1 MQSNPIIELNLWLAR
16 ERETG
21 APNPSH
27 AVLSSISL
35 DGVPHSRVVAVRE
48 ISDEGILFFTQKRT
62 RKVNELKNNPRV
74 SLVFWL
80 ELLQRE
86 VIIEGNALFLNHAE
100 NKKYWD
106 NYPQWAQIR
115 FLSYAPNS
123 MQLIESKEFLE
134 KKRQKLEE
142 SFLNKLIP
150 LSPEYCGFRIKPE
163 RMVFYAYRQDELSDV
178 WEYVLKNNEW
188 NLQRLSP

>member
-1 MQSNPIIELNLWLAR
+1 MQSNPIIELSLWLAR
-16 ERETG
+16 ERENG
-21 APNPSH
+21 APNPSQ
-27 AVLSSISL
+27 AVLSSISV
-35 DGVPHSRVVAVRE
+35 DGVPHSRVVAIRE
-48 ISDEGILFFTQKRT
+48 ISDEGFLFFTQKST

-106 NYPQWAQIR
+106 SYPQWDQIR
-115 FLSYAPNS
+115 FLSYAPTS
-123 MQLIESKEFLE
+123 MQLIESKEVLE
-134 KKRQKLEE
+134 KKRQKIEA
-142 SFLNKLIP
+142 SFLNKPIP
-150 LSPEYCGFRIKPE
+150 LSPEYCGFLIRPE

-178 WEYVLKNNEW
+178 WEYILKNNEW